1 MSVFRDGSGVTIVAR
16 LLWLLPVLLAVV
28 SAALLKAGFAERRTL
43 ESGTLVTAQVIDVEI
58 RNRADV
64 TYGHI
69 DLRIPISENEVI
81 ERRLPMPLSLL
92 TPLEG
97 RQEVEVRV
105 LPGSSTDVVID
116 FIARAQWR
124 MAFIHAAM
132 TALGAI
138 LLGIGVFAWNR
149 YLGREGDP
157 ARRVLSPGS

>member
-16 LLWLLPVLLAVV
+16 LLWLLPVLLAVI
-28 SAALLKAGFAERRTL
+28 SAALLKAGFDERRTL
-43 ESGTLVTAQVIDVEI
+43 KSGTLVTAQVIDVEI

-69 DLRIPISENEVI
+69 DLRIPLSEAEVI
-81 ERRLPMPLSLL
+81 ERRLPLPLSLL

-105 LPGSSTDVVID
+105 LPGSGREVVIE

-132 TALGAI
+132 SALGAI

-149 YLGREGDP
+149 YLRREGDP
-157 ARRVLSPGS
+157 ARRVLSPD